1 MIVESHHGGDIDNRY
16 AELFLGRVAVRIH
29 GRRKLVE
36 VATLSHDSDNAD
48 GQRIDTIEH
57 VDGQRV
63 SLLRGVRRIAKRL
76 AQIRVA
82 TVGEKHEIQL
92 LANLKHTLC
101 PTLFKGGVEEHAGIG
116 RDLFF
121 CEQSIIWH

>member
-1 MIVESHHGGDIDNRY
+1 M
-16 AELFLGRVAVRIH
+16 
-29 GRRKLVE
+29 
-36 VATLSHDSDNAD
+36 
-48 GQRIDTIEH
+48 
-57 VDGQRV
+57 

-82 TVGEKHEIQL
+82 AVGAKHEIQL
-92 LANLKHTLC
+92 LANLKHALC
-101 PTLFKGGVEEHAGIG
+101 PTLLKGGVEEHAGIG